1 MKSFTI
7 AALFT
12 IVIVIEFNNS
22 VSLSMG
28 LVLRFLCAELRDLRW
43 LKRN

>member
-28 LVLRFLCAELRDLRW
+28 LVLRLRCAELPDLRS